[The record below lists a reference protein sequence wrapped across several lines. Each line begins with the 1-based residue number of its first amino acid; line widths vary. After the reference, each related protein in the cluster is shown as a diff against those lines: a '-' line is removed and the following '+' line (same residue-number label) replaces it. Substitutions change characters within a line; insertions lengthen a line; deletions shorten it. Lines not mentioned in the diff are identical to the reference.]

1 MYLLSAKLRSVST
14 RFPNESNF
22 GLVDYKVRCC
32 TFYHR
37 LGLDEVFP
45 HLESLSRA
53 GEHGDVLA
61 CFEGEVVFDS
71 GCAPNFSL
79 ALLGDR
85 YKIPIFHQ
93 SGPLDLGF
101 DPGEQP
107 VLPLDTVLPH
117 ELGLHP
123 QNEEGG
129 AEAGHGPGEVH
140 RAVTILVKDY
150 FFSEDSRNLSSRLF
164 KFRLHPDRI
173 KSLWSISDSG
183 IGSFSISANSFIKSS
198 YVSP

>member
-1 MYLLSAKLRSVST
+1 MVTLRYFLNPSLDWLIT
-14 RFPNESNF
+14 
-22 GLVDYKVRCC
+22 KVRCC
-32 TFYHR
+32 TFCHC
-37 LGLDEVFP
+37 LALDEALP
-45 HLESLSRA
+45 HLEALSRA
-53 GEHGDVLA
+53 GEHGDVFA

-71 GCAPNFSL
+71 GCTSNFSL
-79 ALLGDR
+79 ALLGDGH
-85 YKIPIFHQ
+85 IVPTIHQ
-93 SGPLDLGF
+93 PCPDNLGF

-140 RAVTILVKDY
+140 RAVTILEKDY
-150 FFSEDSRNLSSRLF
+150 SFSEDSRNLSSRLF